1 MLSPDYLAH
10 IPDAACALWQQVE
23 EDILADIA
31 RRLAKMGE
39 ITDTALWQVKR
50 LEQIRLFRS
59 DVVRRLKKASGQS
72 EALIRQLLQLA
83 CTQALQADDAA
94 HEAAGQTVS
103 AVNDSLALRN
113 LLTAGAK
120 QTNGTID

>member
-10 IPDAACALWQQVE
+10 IPDAACALWRQVE

-59 DVVRRLKKASGQS
+59 DVVRRLKKAARYSQ
-72 EALIRQLLQLA
+72 
-83 CTQALQADDAA
+83 
-94 HEAAGQTVS
+94 
-103 AVNDSLALRN
+103 
-113 LLTAGAK
+113 
-120 QTNGTID
+120 